1 LITNS
6 IKYII
11 ALEKEAALR
20 KRDAI
25 VFHDHDDGVSEI
37 RSNWSNAHFVD
48 PRENATVTER

>member
-1 LITNS
+1 LYTNS

-48 PRENATVTER
+48 PRENATVKER